1 VIGDFM
7 QAVYQELTP
16 SGTLRVAIN
25 LNSAVVQHPATGS
38 AEPSGL
44 AIDLANELG
53 RRLSVP
59 TSLLG
64 LEGVFG
70 IVQAGIAGSWDIAF
84 LAVDPAHS
92 QHFAFTS
99 PYIAFEG
106 TYLVHDGSPN
116 RSVLDLDR
124 EGVRIAV
131 ADGATYDLYL
141 TRTLRHARLVRLP
154 TFKLALELFL
164 SEGLDAVAGLKQA
177 LGAFAMRNRGLRL
190 INGRFAA
197 IEHAIA
203 VPKGHSAGLKY
214 LKAFVDELKAKGRVG
229 AALMSHEDH
238 GR

>member
-1 VIGDFM
+1 M
-7 QAVYQELTP
+7 QAVYRELAP
-16 SGTLRVAIN
+16 GGTLRAAIN
-25 LNSAVVQHPATGS
+25 LNSAVVERHAARNAGPT
-38 AEPSGL
+38 GL

-64 LEGVFG
+64 LEGVSG
-70 IVQAGIAGSWDIAF
+70 IVEAGIAGSWDVAF
-84 LAVDPAHS
+84 LAIDPVHT

-116 RSVLDLDR
+116 QNVLDLDR

-131 ADGATYDLYL
+131 AEGATYDLYL
-141 TRTLRHARLVRLP
+141 TRTLRRARLVRSP
-154 TFKLALELFL
+154 TFKRALELFL

-177 LGAFAMRNRGLRL
+177 LEAFATMNHGLHL

-203 VPKGHSAGLKY
+203 VPEGHSAGLRY
-214 LKAFVDELKAKGRVG
+214 LKAFVDEMKAERRVG
-229 AALMSHEDH
+229 VAHLNRADH
-238 GR
+238 GTP